1 MSQQMHFGRTV
12 GSLLATSSRDEQS
25 LNAPAGMPDDRRRES
40 QRATPHHEYQQHTD
54 ASASQQNYTGNGE
67 RENGDAFP
75 PRLIPLAPQKA
86 NPVDSTADAANQPN
100 GDRPPKRLKLSLRAK
115 SNTGTLLTSTTGGQ
129 TTLDGF
135 IRSQPLEKKNPPATE
150 PTGKLPRLSNGTR
163 GVAPTADHD
172 EDELLKP
179 TPMPTGKASRRTT
192 QSPQVESAPRSQK
205 PDEKRTLRSQ
215 DDGPRLKS
223 ELAVYFANYED
234 IMFDAPREEE
244 LITVDTT
251 LYVTDD
257 THKAGSVGDSP
268 NKSRGSTK
276 GSPIAHK
283 GRKSSLNG
291 VLSSPTSAR
300 SIASQ
305 YNGSSSLSLD
315 VIAKTLPEDPED
327 PLTDA
332 HFMKSHKRAERR
344 EKQLRNI
351 ERDRAMHEKV
361 QLDRLLDGLQGHD
374 WLKVLGITGITD
386 GEARR
391 YELKRDYFISEV
403 QTLVNKFKQWK
414 EQERKQRLEK
424 EAAAAAA
431 EEAAR
436 EAEEADD
443 SSCEGSV
450 EPPSSDL
457 NASAAHQLQ
466 QETANALRIST
477 GKLSRQGSHKLKS
490 RAKERLSLPAHLHTP
505 APSSSKRHAITPAT
519 TSRLPNSTPTI
530 ILRPPAPPS
539 PEIPITSFYAK
550 RHLRDA
556 ALGNSRHAGR
566 NVTAFGLPLP
576 EALLSE
582 ERDFQLPD
590 DYVTEENLKANARE
604 RRRRRRET
612 AGKKSE

>member
-1 MSQQMHFGRTV
+1 MSQQIFGRTI
-12 GSLLATSSRDEQS
+12 GSLLATSSHDEHS
-25 LNAPAGMPDDRRRES
+25 LNAPAGMPDNHHHES
-40 QRATPHHEYQQHTD
+40 QRALQPQSQPHTIASISQQHDVGKDEARFDDATRARSNQVAPPD
-54 ASASQQNYTGNGE
+54 ASTAALTTNASNLT
-67 RENGDAFP
+67 P
-75 PRLIPLAPQKA
+75 
-86 NPVDSTADAANQPN
+86 S
-100 GDRPPKRLKLSLRAK
+100 DRPPKRLKLSLRAK
-115 SNTGTLLTSTTGGQ
+115 STGTVVNLPAPGQ
-129 TTLDGF
+129 TTLDSF
-135 IRSQPLEKKNPPATE
+135 IRSQPPFNKHSAQLN
-150 PTGKLPRLSNGTR
+150 GKLPRLSNGSA
-163 GVAPTADHD
+163 VAPTTSHD

-179 TPMPTGKASRRTT
+179 TPTLLGRASRRTT
-192 QSPQVESAPRSQK
+192 GSPQVELASTSQK
-205 PDEKRTLRSQ
+205 QEEKRTLRSQ

-234 IMFDAPREEE
+234 IMFDAPRDME
-244 LITVDTT
+244 LISVDTV
-251 LYVTDD
+251 LYITDD
-257 THKAGSVGDSP
+257 SQKAGGVSDSP
-268 NKSRGSTK
+268 NKSRASTK
-276 GSPIAHK
+276 TSPIAHK
-283 GRKSSLNG
+283 SRKSSLNG
-291 VLSSPTSAR
+291 ALPPSSPLR
-300 SIASQ
+300 STTNQ
-305 YNGSSSLSLD
+305 FNGSPSLSLD
-315 VIAKTLPEDPED
+315 VIAKTLPDNPED

-374 WLKVLGITGITD
+374 WLKVLGITGVTD
-386 GEARR
+386 GEARK
-391 YELKRDYFISEV
+391 YEPKRDYFISEV

-436 EAEEADD
+436 EAEEGDE
-443 SSCEGSV
+443 SSDEGSV

-457 NASAAHQLQ
+457 NASAARQLQ
-466 QETANALRIST
+466 QETVNALRIST
-477 GKLSRQGSHKLKS
+477 GKLSRQNSHKLKS

-505 APSSSKRHAITPAT
+505 ITSSTKRHALTPAT
-519 TSRLPNSTPTI
+519 TSRLPNATPTI

-576 EALLSE
+576 EALLAE
-582 ERDFQLPD
+582 DIEFRLPD
-590 DYVTEENLKANARE
+590 DYITEENLKSNARE
-604 RRRRRRET
+604 RRRRKRET
-612 AGKKSE
+612 AGNKSG

>member
-1 MSQQMHFGRTV
+1 
-12 GSLLATSSRDEQS
+12 
-25 LNAPAGMPDDRRRES
+25 MPDDRQRES
-40 QRATPHHEYQQHTD
+40 QRA
-54 ASASQQNYTGNGE
+54 SQQQNPSHVIASILHRRDVDKDE
-67 RENGDAFP
+67 AQIGDPIPSRSIQAAP
-75 PRLIPLAPQKA
+75 SNASTSALTTNASNPTPTDRL
-86 NPVDSTADAANQPN
+86 
-100 GDRPPKRLKLSLRAK
+100 PKRLKLSLRAK
-115 SNTGTLLTSTTGGQ
+115 STGTLSSPAAAGQ
-129 TTLDGF
+129 TTLDSF
-135 IRSQPLEKKNPPATE
+135 IRSQSSVNKPSGQLN
-150 PTGKLPRLSNGTR
+150 GKLPRLSNGSAIAR
-163 GVAPTADHD
+163 LADHD

-179 TPMPTGKASRRTT
+179 TPVLIGRSSRRATG
-192 QSPQVESAPRSQK
+192 SPQVEAASTSQK
-205 PDEKRTLRSQ
+205 QEEKRTLRSQ

-223 ELAVYFANYED
+223 ELAVYFGNYED
-234 IMFDAPREEE
+234 IMFDAPHDTE
-244 LITVDTT
+244 LITVDTV
-251 LYVTDD
+251 LYITDD
-257 THKAGSVGDSP
+257 SQKAGGMNDSP
-268 NKSRGSTK
+268 NKSRASTK
-276 GSPIAHK
+276 TSPMANK
-283 GRKSSLNG
+283 SRKSSLNG
-291 VLSSPTSAR
+291 TLPPSSPLR
-300 SIASQ
+300 STANQ
-305 YNGSSSLSLD
+305 FNGSPSLSLD
-315 VIAKTLPEDPED
+315 VIAKTLPDNPED

-386 GEARR
+386 GEARK
-391 YELKRDYFISEV
+391 YEPKRDYFISEV

-414 EQERKQRLEK
+414 EQERKQRLDK

-436 EAEEADD
+436 EAEEGDD
-443 SSCEGSV
+443 ESSNEGSI

-457 NASAAHQLQ
+457 NASAARQLQ
-466 QETANALRIST
+466 QETVNALRIST
-477 GKLSRQGSHKLKS
+477 GKLSRQNSHKLKS

-505 APSSSKRHAITPAT
+505 TASSTKRHILTPAT
-519 TSRLPNSTPTI
+519 TSRLPNATPTI
-530 ILRPPAPPS
+530 LLRPPAPPS

-576 EALLSE
+576 EALLAE
-582 ERDFQLPD
+582 DREFQLPD
-590 DYVTEENLKANARE
+590 DYVTEENLKSNARE

>member
-1 MSQQMHFGRTV
+1 
-12 GSLLATSSRDEQS
+12 
-25 LNAPAGMPDDRRRES
+25 MPDGHLRES
-40 QRATPHHEYQQHTD
+40 QRALH
-54 ASASQQNYTGNGE
+54 QQNLQDITASTSQRHDAGNE
-67 RENGDAFP
+67 QAHLSDATP
-75 PRLIPLAPQKA
+75 AGSNQDAQPNA
-86 NPVDSTADAANQPN
+86 STALTPN
-100 GDRPPKRLKLSLRAK
+100 ASNPPPSDRPPKRLKLSLRAK
-115 SNTGTLLTSTTGGQ
+115 STGAVQNSAAPGQ
-129 TTLDGF
+129 TTLDSF
-135 IRSQPLEKKNPPATE
+135 IRSQPSVSNPTAQLN
-150 PTGKLPRLSNGTR
+150 GKLPRLSNGAAT
-163 GVAPTADHD
+163 APTKDHE

-179 TPMPTGKASRRTT
+179 TPILKGRASRRATG
-192 QSPQVESAPRSQK
+192 SPQVETASTSQK
-205 PDEKRTLRSQ
+205 QEEKRTLRSQ

-234 IMFDAPREEE
+234 IMFDAPGDAE
-244 LITVDTT
+244 LITIDSV

-257 THKAGSVGDSP
+257 SQKAGGTNDSP
-268 NKSRGSTK
+268 NKSRTSNKT
-276 GSPIAHK
+276 SPMTQK
-283 GRKSSLNG
+283 SRKSSING
-291 VLSSPTSAR
+291 ILPPSSPLRPS
-300 SIASQ
+300 SNQ
-305 YNGSSSLSLD
+305 FNGSPSLSLD
-315 VIAKTLPEDPED
+315 VIAKTLPDNPED

-374 WLKVLGITGITD
+374 WLKVLGVTGITD
-386 GEARR
+386 SEAKK
-391 YELKRDYFISEV
+391 YEPKRDYFISEV

-436 EAEEADD
+436 EAEEGDDD
-443 SSCEGSV
+443 SSNEGSI

-457 NASAAHQLQ
+457 NASAARQLQ
-466 QETANALRIST
+466 QETVNALRIST
-477 GKLSRQGSHKLKS
+477 GKLSRSNSHKLKS

-505 APSSSKRHAITPAT
+505 VSSSIKRHALTPAT
-519 TSRLPNSTPTI
+519 TSRLPNTTPTI
-530 ILRPPAPPS
+530 MLRPPAPPS

-576 EALLSE
+576 EALLAE
-582 ERDFQLPD
+582 DREFRLPD
-590 DYVTEENLKANARE
+590 EYVTEENLKSNARE